1 MPMESVVP
9 TLYASAPEAVP
20 FGPSLEIRAF
30 LLQRERGNLLIYRA
44 ETLKRERCLLRQNL
58 RLGRRLAE
66 RLERVRFRRRDLQR
80 HFAWKDRRNLLARHV
95 TNMCRLLGLEGEAV
109 EYVVVLVACHL
120 DDFAD
125 EDSVGADDIPAL
137 LDLQPRD
144 RISHARSTPDQRA
157 ETSPGWTPPRR
168 QSRSRAP
175 SRRHA
180 RPHACRT

>member
-1 MPMESVVP
+1 M
-9 TLYASAPEAVP
+9 
-20 FGPSLEIRAF
+20 R
-30 LLQRERGNLLIYRA
+30 
-44 ETLKRERCLLRQNL
+44 KNL

-95 TNMCRLLGLEGEAV
+95 PNMCRLLGLDGEAV
-109 EYVVVLVACHL
+109 EYVVVLVACDL

-144 RISHARSTPDQRA
+144 RVSHAGSSPDGRA
-157 ETSPGWTPPRR
+157 ETSAATRGQASNLIAGWPFVSRQLGHATPAAALNVLP
-168 QSRSRAP
+168 AAT
-175 SRRHA
+175 A
-180 RPHACRT
+180 RVELVSDHDIADGHSLEVC